1 MHDKM
6 RNIFNEL
13 QEMENNLFEIEMANV
28 LCE

>member
-6 RNIFNEL
+6 RKFLNEL
-13 QEMENNLFEIEMANV
+13 QKMQNNLFEIEMANV